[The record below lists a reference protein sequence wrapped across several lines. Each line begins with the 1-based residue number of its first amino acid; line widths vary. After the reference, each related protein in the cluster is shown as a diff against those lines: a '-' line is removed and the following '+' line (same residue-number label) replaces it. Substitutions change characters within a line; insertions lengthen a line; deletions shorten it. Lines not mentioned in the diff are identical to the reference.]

1 MSWWPGDENALDIV
15 GPNDGTLFNGATF
28 APGLVGPA
36 FSFDCVDDF
45 VDMGGTNI
53 GGSQQLT
60 IDAWVKHDSLPSGMI
75 ERYVTLFGENEVV
88 LRHNGSGQ
96 LHFFMR
102 HAGVLRHIRVN
113 NALQVGVFHHVAG
126 TYDGS
131 VMRLYLDGVEVGNLA
146 VSGTVS
152 TITSVQLSFAVE
164 ALDGFLDEVE
174 IYDRALTAPEIAAIF
189 AAGAAGKCK

>member
-1 MSWWPGDENALDIV
+1 VN
-15 GPNDGTLFNGATF
+15 
-28 APGLVGPA
+28 
-36 FSFDCVDDF
+36 DF
-45 VDMGGTNI
+45 VDTGGTNI

-60 IDAWVKHDSLPSGMI
+60 IDAWVKHVSLPSGMI

-88 LRHNGSGQ
+88 LRHDGENGPGQ

-131 VMRLYLDGVEVGNLA
+131 AMRLYLDGVEVGSLA

-152 TITSVQLSFAVE
+152 TATSVALSFPVE
-164 ALDGFLDEVE
+164 TLDGLLDEVE

-189 AAGAAGKCK
+189 AAGDAGKCK